1 MLVVYNLL
9 FPLLFLVYL
18 PYYLVHLRRRGGLSR
33 EYWQR
38 GGFFDRATASRL
50 RALANPV
57 WIHAVSVGE
66 TVAAISFIRRWQE
79 RRPGDNLVFSCST
92 STAYATARQKLPPG
106 IELIYC
112 PIDFW
117 WAVRHALTLIRP
129 AVLVIFEVEIWPNLI
144 CQAARR
150 GAKVVLVNGRM
161 SDRSSRG
168 YAKWSFVF
176 RPILSSFNCLCVQT
190 PEDASRIARV
200 LGDDPRI
207 KVCDTMKFDQVPDV
221 NQADKT
227 AVLDACFGPGERMTL
242 TAGSTHAGEEELIC
256 DAYQKLRADF
266 PSLRMVLVPRHCER
280 TPEVEK
286 VLRDRGLTWKLLKP
300 TPETAAPAAAST
312 ADVLLVNTTGELM
325 NFYGASDLAYVGKS
339 LAGQTGG
346 HNIIEPAIFGKAILH
361 GCHMEN
367 FRAVAALFQQHQA
380 AVEVADEA
388 ALEPALRRLLAS
400 PAERESLGRKARQV
414 VERYR
419 GAIDRTLDH
428 IETLR
433 HSA

>member
-1 MLVVYNLL
+1 MFLLYNLF

-18 PYYLVHLRRRGGLSR
+18 PYYVVHLRRRGGLSR

-38 GGFFDRATASRL
+38 LGFFDRATASRL
-50 RALANPV
+50 RTLANPV

-66 TVAAISFIRRWQE
+66 TVAAISFMRRWQE
-79 RRPGDNLVFSCST
+79 RRPEDNLVFSCST
-92 STAYATARQKLPPG
+92 STAYATAKQKLPPG

-112 PIDFW
+112 PIDFR
-117 WAVRHALTLIRP
+117 WAIRRALRLIRP
-129 AVLVIFEVEIWPNLI
+129 VVLIIFEVEIWPNLI
-144 CQAARR
+144 RQAARC

-168 YAKWSFVF
+168 YAKWSFIF
-176 RPILSSFNCLCVQT
+176 RPIFSSFSCLCVQT

-227 AVLDACFGPGERMTL
+227 AVLDDCFGPGERVTFI
-242 TAGSTHAGEEELIC
+242 AGSTHAGEEEIIC
-256 DAYQKLRADF
+256 DAYQKLREDF
-266 PSLRMVLVPRHCER
+266 PNLRLILTPRHCER
-280 TPEVEK
+280 TPEIEK
-286 VLRDRGLTWKLLKP
+286 ILRERGLTWKLLKP
-300 TPETAAPAAAST
+300 TTENGAGAAE
-312 ADVLLVNTTGELM
+312 VLLVNTTGELM
-325 NFYGASDLAYVGKS
+325 NFYGASDIAYVGKS

-367 FRAVAALFQQHQA
+367 FRTVAALFQQHQA
-380 AVEVADEA
+380 AIELPDEA

-428 IETLR
+428 IEELR
-433 HSA
+433 KSA

>member
-1 MLVVYNLL
+1 MFMLYNLL
-9 FPLLFLVYL
+9 FPLLFLIYL
-18 PYYLVHLRRRGGLSR
+18 PYYVVHLRRRGGLTR

-38 GGFFDRATASRL
+38 AGFFDRETASRL
-50 RALANPV
+50 RALTSPV

-79 RRPGDNLVFSCST
+79 RRPEDSLVFSCST
-92 STAYATARQKLPPG
+92 STAYATAKQKLPPG
-106 IELIYC
+106 IEIIYC

-117 WAVRHALTLIRP
+117 WAIRRALNLIRP
-129 AVLVIFEVEIWPNLI
+129 VVLVIFEVEIWPNLI
-144 CQAARR
+144 RQAARR

-161 SDRSSRG
+161 SDKSSRG
-168 YAKWSFVF
+168 YAKWSFIF
-176 RPILSSFNCLCVQT
+176 RPIFSSFSCLCVQT
-190 PEDASRIARV
+190 SEDASRIARV

-207 KVCDTMKFDQVPDV
+207 KVCDTMKFDQVPDM

-227 AVLDACFGPGERMTL
+227 AALDACFGPGERVTFI
-242 TAGSTHAGEEELIC
+242 AGSTHAGEEEIIC
-256 DAYQKLRADF
+256 DAYQKLRPDF
-266 PSLRMVLVPRHCER
+266 PTLRLILVPRHCER
-280 TPEVEK
+280 TPEIEK
-286 VLRDRGLTWKLLKP
+286 ILRDRGLTWKLLKP
-300 TPETAAPAAAST
+300 TAENAAGP

-325 NFYGASDLAYVGKS
+325 NFYGAADIAYVGKS

-367 FRAVAALFQQHQA
+367 FRTVAALFQQHQA
-380 AVEVADEA
+380 AIELPDEA

-400 PAERESLGRKARQV
+400 PAERENLGRKARQV

-428 IETLR
+428 IEELR
-433 HSA
+433 KPA

>member
-1 MLVVYNLL
+1 MFLLYNLL
-9 FPLLFLVYL
+9 FPLFFLVYL
-18 PYYLVHLRRRGGLSR
+18 PYYLVHLRRRGGLTR

-38 GGFFDRATASRL
+38 GGFFDRETASRL
-50 RALANPV
+50 RALTNPV

-79 RRPGDNLVFSCST
+79 RRPEDSLVFSCST
-92 STAYATARQKLPPG
+92 STAYATAKQKLPPG
-106 IELIYC
+106 IEIIYC

-117 WAVRHALTLIRP
+117 WAIRRALNLIRP
-129 AVLVIFEVEIWPNLI
+129 VVLVIFEVEIWPNLI
-144 CQAARR
+144 RQAARR

-161 SDRSSRG
+161 SDRSSHG
-168 YAKWSFVF
+168 YAKWSFIF
-176 RPILSSFNCLCVQT
+176 RPIFSSFSCLCVQT

-227 AVLDACFGPGERMTL
+227 AALDACFGPGERVTL
-242 TAGSTHAGEEELIC
+242 IAGSTHAGEEEIIC
-256 DAYQKLRADF
+256 DAYQKLRPDF
-266 PSLRMVLVPRHCER
+266 PTLRLILTPRHCER
-280 TPEVEK
+280 TPEIEK
-286 VLRDRGLTWKLLKP
+286 ILQDRGLTWKLLKP
-300 TPETAAPAAAST
+300 TTETDAGT

-325 NFYGASDLAYVGKS
+325 NFYGAADIAYVGKS

-367 FRAVAALFQQHQA
+367 FRTVAALFQQHQA
-380 AVEVADEA
+380 AIELPDEA
-388 ALEPALRRLLAS
+388 ALEPALRRLLAF
-400 PAERESLGRKARQV
+400 PTDRENLGRKARQV

-428 IETLR
+428 IEALR
-433 HSA
+433 KSA